1 MLEFRDIDISDKE
14 WINSILKKSDFR
26 GCEYSFANNMAWKR
40 LSNSKICRFKD
51 FYICRSDDGDG
62 GYSFTFPAG
71 DGDFKEVLT
80 EMKKYSEN
88 SGHTL
93 KLWNVSPEKAAFI
106 ENELGFKIR
115 TFITEDSYDYVYLTD
130 ELINLKGRKFH
141 QKRNHLKKADE
152 YNWQYMA
159 VTEKDFDECIIFCTQ
174 NYNSKQ
180 SNNNYSSVAEQYA
193 LDTYFRYFNE
203 LGLCGGMIKSDG
215 RIIALSIGE
224 KLNSDTFCTHIEKAD
239 TSYPGIYPLINNR
252 FTAASAADF
261 RYINR
266 EEDMGIE
273 GLRKAK
279 RSYNPVFMIEKNTV
293 EFI

>member
-1 MLEFRDIDISDKE
+1 MLEFHDIDISDKE
-14 WINSILKKSDFR
+14 WINSILQKSDFR

-40 LSNSKICRFKD
+40 LSNSKICRFRD
-51 FYICRSDDGDG
+51 FYICRSDNDNG

-71 DGDFKEVLT
+71 DGDFREVLMQ
-80 EMKKYSEN
+80 MKKYSEN

-93 KLWNVSPEKAAFI
+93 KLWNVSPETAAFI
-106 ENELGFKIR
+106 ENELGFEIR

-141 QKRNHLKKADE
+141 QKRNHLKKADAYKWE
-152 YNWQYMA
+152 YA
-159 VTEKDFDECIIFCTQ
+159 PITEKDFDECIIFCTE

-180 SNNNYSSVAEQYA
+180 DNHSYSSVAEQYA
-193 LDTYFRYFNE
+193 IHTYFRYFNE
-203 LGLCGGMIKSDG
+203 MGLCGGMIKSDG

-224 KLNSDTFCTHIEKAD
+224 KLSSDTFCTHIEKAD
-239 TSYPGIYPLINNR
+239 TSYAGIYPLINNR
-252 FTAASAADF
+252 FTAASASGF

-266 EEDMGIE
+266 EEDMGID
-273 GLRKAK
+273 GLKKAK

>member
-1 MLEFRDIDISDKE
+1 M
-14 WINSILKKSDFR
+14 SITGSI
-26 GCEYSFANNMAWKR
+26 WR
-40 LSNSKICRFKD
+40 L
-51 FYICRSDDGDG
+51 
-62 GYSFTFPAG
+62 
-71 DGDFKEVLT
+71 L
-80 EMKKYSEN
+80 
-88 SGHTL
+88 
-93 KLWNVSPEKAAFI
+93 
-106 ENELGFKIR
+106 
-115 TFITEDSYDYVYLTD
+115 
-130 ELINLKGRKFH
+130 
-141 QKRNHLKKADE
+141 
-152 YNWQYMA
+152 
-159 VTEKDFDECIIFCTQ
+159 CTK

-180 SNNNYSSVAEQYA
+180 NSNNYSSVAEQYA